1 MNIDDFMSQA
11 DSYNQDSETL
21 TGYFGLDDKS
31 TIKKTKSV
39 IATAMTEERKS
50 DIILAIDAITESKI
64 EAIVLTFFA
73 VSKLEELTAESE
85 MAIKIAPMIAMALS
99 LCQAKGII
107 DESDIDDAAEVFSK
121 VVSSL

>member
-73 VSKLEELTAESE
+73 VGKLEEMTAESE